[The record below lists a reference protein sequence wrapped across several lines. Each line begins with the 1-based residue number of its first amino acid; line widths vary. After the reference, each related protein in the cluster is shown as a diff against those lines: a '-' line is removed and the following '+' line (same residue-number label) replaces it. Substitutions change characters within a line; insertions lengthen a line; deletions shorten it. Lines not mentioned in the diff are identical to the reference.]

1 MEKSFSNFVN
11 MANQPVI
18 LFDGVC
24 NLCNGAV
31 NFVIKKDRNAK
42 LKFATLQSD
51 SASQLL
57 DKFNLSAMDLNSFVF
72 VENGKAYTRSTAA
85 LKVIRYLS
93 GLWPLL
99 YGFIIVPR
107 FLRDA
112 AYKLIAR
119 NRYKWF
125 GVKNECMVP
134 TPDTRSRF
142 LNK

>member
-1 MEKSFSNFVN
+1 MP
-11 MANQPVI
+11 QPPII
-18 LFDGVC
+18 LFDGICIFC
-24 NLCNGAV
+24 NSAV
-31 NFVIKKDRNAK
+31 NFVIKRDKNSI
-42 LKFATLQSD
+42 LKFTTLQSGIAHQMLAHQNIPTND
-51 SASQLL
+51 
-57 DKFNLSAMDLNSFVF
+57 LSSFVF
-72 VENGKAYTRSTAA
+72 IENEKIYTRSTAA
-85 LKVIRYLS
+85 LRVCKYLT
-93 GLWPLL
+93 GLWPLM